1 MLGWLAFAVAT
12 VAWHVPALYE
22 LALHSHFWHH
32 VQHLCFLSTG
42 LLFWWP
48 VLQPWPSR
56 PRWPRWAMIPYLLLA
71 DIQNTALSA
80 ALVFSERILYPTYL
94 TVPRLWGISALDD
107 QTAAGVM
114 MWVPGSLAYLVPSGV
129 AGYAAPERTTDAS
142 PGHNASCPQDRLRL
156 SHGCSSARATS
167 SPRRRCRTGGSTQ
180 VRRRALV
187 MEEHKALGPW
197 HLRLYRSDTPLFE
210 T

>member
-1 MLGWLAFAVAT
+1 
-12 VAWHVPALYE
+12 
-22 LALHSHFWHH
+22 
-32 VQHLCFLSTG
+32 
-42 LLFWWP
+42 
-48 VLQPWPSR
+48 
-56 PRWPRWAMIPYLLLA
+56 MIPYLLLA
-71 DIQNTALSA
+71 DIQNTAFAA

-107 QTAAGVM
+107 QTAAGVL
-114 MWVPGSLAYLVPSGV
+114 MWVPGSLAYLVPMGLLVLQLLS
-129 AGYAAPERTTDAS
+129 APQRHRQDT
-142 PGHNASCPQDRLRL
+142 NASCPQDRLRR

-167 SPRRRCRTGGSTQ
+167 SPRLRCRTGGSAH

-197 HLRLYRSDTPLFE
+197 HIRLYRSDTQLFE